1 MLQAAEKKLSEA
13 DVVLNVGHFLIVR
26 KVKIRNTKT
35 EKQDHI
41 SY

>member
-1 MLQAAEKKLSEA
+1 MLQAAGKKLSEA
-13 DVVLNVGHFLIVR
+13 DLVLNVGHFR